1 MDSNTEL
8 STELSTD
15 LAPSLLWFRQDLR
28 LNDNPALNAAL
39 KTGRV
44 IPVYVLDDDS
54 PGDWQ
59 RGAASRCWLHHSLA
73 RLDESL
79 HNRLW
84 VLKGNAATVIPTLAK
99 ELGAKTV
106 FWNRCYE
113 PWRIARD
120 KSLKQSLNEQGL
132 AVESFG
138 GSLMW
143 EPWHN
148 LKKDGTPYKVFTP
161 YYRNGLA
168 TQPAPT
174 QPTQPDAKA
183 LAAQLGECAQGSDK
197 INALALLPKLDW
209 HKAMLEEWTPGEA
222 GAQAQ
227 LAAFLNAGIEQYR
240 DGRDFPAQRSVSRLS
255 PHLHFGEISPNEAAY
270 AATQSGQRGH
280 ESQAE
285 HFVRELVWREFSYY
299 LLYHFPDLTDNNMK
313 AEFDR
318 FPWLDDAE
326 LRDAWQRGMTGYP
339 IVDAGMRELYSTG
352 YMHNRVR
359 MIVASFLIKNL
370 MQHWRH
376 GERWFWDCLVDADL
390 ASNSCSWQWVAGS
403 GADAAPYFRIFNP
416 VTQSQKFDAEGAY
429 IKRYV
434 PELENLEARY
444 LHDPSSAPAMA
455 LQLAGVTLGEDY
467 PHAIVDLKQ
476 TRERALAAYKTLRD

>member
-1 MDSNTEL
+1 
-8 STELSTD
+8 
-15 LAPSLLWFRQDLR
+15 
-28 LNDNPALNAAL
+28 
-39 KTGRV
+39 
-44 IPVYVLDDDS
+44 
-54 PGDWQ
+54 
-59 RGAASRCWLHHSLA
+59 
-73 RLDESL
+73 
-79 HNRLW
+79 
-84 VLKGNAATVIPTLAK
+84 
-99 ELGAKTV
+99 
-106 FWNRCYE
+106 
-113 PWRIARD
+113 
-120 KSLKQSLNEQGL
+120 
-132 AVESFG
+132 
-138 GSLMW
+138 
-143 EPWHN
+143 
-148 LKKDGTPYKVFTP
+148 
-161 YYRNGLA
+161 
-168 TQPAPT
+168 
-174 QPTQPDAKA
+174 
-183 LAAQLGECAQGSDK
+183 
-197 INALALLPKLDW
+197 
-209 HKAMLEEWTPGEA
+209 
-222 GAQAQ
+222 
-227 LAAFLNAGIEQYR
+227 
-240 DGRDFPAQRSVSRLS
+240 
-255 PHLHFGEISPNEAAY
+255 
-270 AATQSGQRGH
+270 
-280 ESQAE
+280 
-285 HFVRELVWREFSYY
+285 VRELVWREFSYY

-434 PELENLEARY
+434 PELENLEPKY